1 MQEKFG
7 MTLSAIYCFVSKN
20 AIPKKKEGIMV
31 YYSKKHVDIAKGIA
45 APEEPQYYTCLLY
58 TSTIAIL
65 ESIFTISY
73 NISDK
78 KRFKIQ
84 DYRFIK
90 DFIKDN
96 ISVSYTHL

>member
-1 MQEKFG
+1 MPDNTFILKKLPNVSE
-7 MTLSAIYCFVSKN
+7 LSLIFITQIIVMNMLA
-20 AIPKKKEGIMV
+20 
-31 YYSKKHVDIAKGIA
+31 
-45 APEEPQYYTCLLY
+45 
-58 TSTIAIL
+58 TIAIL

-96 ISVSYTHL
+96 IYDFSKLCVRYYSNDHKSWYIYL

>member
-1 MQEKFG
+1 MPDNTFILKKLPNVSE
-7 MTLSAIYCFVSKN
+7 LSLIFITQIIVMNMLA
-20 AIPKKKEGIMV
+20 
-31 YYSKKHVDIAKGIA
+31 
-45 APEEPQYYTCLLY
+45 
-58 TSTIAIL
+58 TIAIL

-90 DFIKDN
+90 DFIKCFSKLCVRYYSNDHKSWY
-96 ISVSYTHL
+96 IYL

>member
-1 MQEKFG
+1 MPDNTFILKKLPNVSE
-7 MTLSAIYCFVSKN
+7 LSLIFITQIIVMNMLA
-20 AIPKKKEGIMV
+20 
-31 YYSKKHVDIAKGIA
+31 
-45 APEEPQYYTCLLY
+45 
-58 TSTIAIL
+58 TIAIL

-90 DFIKDN
+90 DFIKDKVIIYN
-96 ISVSYTHL
+96 LTA

>member
-1 MQEKFG
+1 MN
-7 MTLSAIYCFVSKN
+7 MLA
-20 AIPKKKEGIMV
+20 
-31 YYSKKHVDIAKGIA
+31 
-45 APEEPQYYTCLLY
+45 
-58 TSTIAIL
+58 TIAIL

-78 KRFKIQ
+78 KCFKIQ

-96 ISVSYTHL
+96 ICFSKLCVRYYSNDHKSWYIYL

>member
-1 MQEKFG
+1 MPDNTFILKKLPNVSE
-7 MTLSAIYCFVSKN
+7 LSLIFITQIIVMNMLA
-20 AIPKKKEGIMV
+20 
-31 YYSKKHVDIAKGIA
+31 
-45 APEEPQYYTCLLY
+45 
-58 TSTIAIL
+58 TIAIL

-96 ISVSYTHL
+96 IYLLAELI

>member
-1 MQEKFG
+1 M
-7 MTLSAIYCFVSKN
+7 LA
-20 AIPKKKEGIMV
+20 
-31 YYSKKHVDIAKGIA
+31 
-45 APEEPQYYTCLLY
+45 
-58 TSTIAIL
+58 TIAIL

-78 KRFKIQ
+78 KCFKIQ

-96 ISVSYTHL
+96 IYDKPEKHLFLEKSTHKEIKFMNQIGG